1 VPCEVVIAFAAL
13 NVAPAELVNVVNAPV
28 DAVVAPMAVEF
39 RPVEV
44 NTAASASE
52 PLTKLRITNEVLFPS
67 TARVPILPMDVP
79 LMFVKL
85 RNPSCPAVPA

>member
-44 NTAASASE
+44 IFATAG
-52 PLTKLRITNEVLFPS
+52 LPS
-67 TARVPILPMDVP
+67 IE
-79 LMFVKL
+79 
-85 RNPSCPAVPA
+85 NW